1 MNSRSILLFL
11 FTNILVFPVT
21 KLHIMICN
29 KCIGIKCEIHFLIS
43 ICMSPPPLPPPMLP
57 VFPQPPI
64 NQPLPYQAFVPPP
77 PQPQN
82 YPQMDARV
90 DYST

>member
-11 FTNILVFPVT
+11 FTNILVSPVT

-43 ICMSPPPLPPPMLP
+43 ICHHHHFPLQCCLSFLSHP
-57 VFPQPPI
+57 
-64 NQPLPYQAFVPPP
+64 
-77 PQPQN
+77 
-82 YPQMDARV
+82 
-90 DYST
+90 